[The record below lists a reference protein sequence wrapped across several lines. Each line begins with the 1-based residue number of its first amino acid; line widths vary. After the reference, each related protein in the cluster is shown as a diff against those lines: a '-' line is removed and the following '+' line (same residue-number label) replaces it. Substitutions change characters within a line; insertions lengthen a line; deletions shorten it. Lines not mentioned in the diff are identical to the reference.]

1 MNILGM
7 DIGGKTR
14 NGLCLMN
21 SDSERIIKSSFI
33 VYDSKGTP
41 LDHRMRIL
49 KEVRSYINDYGVDYI
64 VFERINLF
72 RGQGVSPLA
81 NIISLCKLQTTLIDN
96 LSDLVPIADVVVRS
110 WKSRI
115 LGSAKATKEDAL
127 KYVSQKYPE
136 IDLKVPKFVVKNPDP
151 FEWNHDLADSVCIS
165 LYGCRNI
172 RDLEKNKVNF
182 K

>member
-14 NGLCLMN
+14 NGICLMD
-21 SDSERIIKSSFI
+21 SDSKEILKYSTI
-33 VYDSKGTP
+33 VYDNKSTP
-41 LDHRMRIL
+41 LEHRKKIL
-49 KEVRSYINDYGVDYI
+49 NEVLLYIDEYGVDCL

-72 RGQGVSPLA
+72 RGQGISPLA

-96 LSDLVPIADVVVRS
+96 LSDKLSIYDIMVKS

-115 LGSAKATKEDAL
+115 LKSGNATKEDSVNL
-127 KYVSQKYPE
+127 VRSRYPDVETKIVIPHARKDDE
-136 IDLKVPKFVVKNPDP
+136 IVD
-151 FEWNHDLADSVCIS
+151 NHDLCDSICIA
-165 LYGCRNI
+165 LCCCRYPE
-172 RDLEKNKVNF
+172 LLKNKLNY